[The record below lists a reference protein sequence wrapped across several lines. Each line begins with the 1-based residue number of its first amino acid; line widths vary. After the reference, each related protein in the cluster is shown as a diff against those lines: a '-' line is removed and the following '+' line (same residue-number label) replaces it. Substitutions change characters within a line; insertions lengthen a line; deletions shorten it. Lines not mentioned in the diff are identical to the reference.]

1 MAVSYTHLD
10 VYKRQVLELCR
21 NACPCNG
28 QEFSE
33 DGLPRVP
40 APVCWMP
47 GPQGMILRTY
57 VTQLVMVRAPVDL
70 YGQAGRESLV
80 LLRITINGLWS
91 DNRAEVASTRMGQI
105 EFLTMTMSRMS
116 VGWDVSWPIRADDEN
131 VRPDRDVLG
140 QGMIASI
147 SQATIPEQILAVHFS
162 NCYDSEVVIEAVS
175 YTHLSHFIMGVT
187 GDMYII

>member
-1 MAVSYTHLD
+1 M
-10 VYKRQVLELCR
+10 
-21 NACPCNG
+21 
-28 QEFSE
+28 
-33 DGLPRVP
+33 
-40 APVCWMP
+40 M
-47 GPQGMILRTY
+47 RTY

-80 LLRITINGLWS
+80 LLRINGLWS

-105 EFLTMTMSRMS
+105 EFLTMIMSRMS

-147 SQATIPEQILAVHFS
+147 SQATITEQILAVHFS
-162 NCYDSEVVIEAVS
+162 NCYDSEVVIEVCVKLLEVWHQARSAVD
-175 YTHLSHFIMGVT
+175 
-187 GDMYII
+187 GD